1 MAEVRALPKDH
12 PRETALALA
21 QMYEKGKRWQ
31 DMGKAL
37 DEAEKLPESNDDKE
51 TVLFM
56 RGAMYER
63 MKRYDAA
70 EAEFRKVMELN
81 PDNAGALNY
90 LGYMLADRNMKL
102 EEATRLL
109 RRLWNWSRTTAPTW
123 TAWDGSTT
131 GRAGW
136 SDAEGLLVRALDRI
150 GGQDPTVHDHLG
162 DVYFKLG
169 KTREA
174 ITQWQASLK
183 EFQVGAPTDIDPDEM
198 AKVSKK
204 LEGARIRLAQ
214 EMKKQQ

>member
-1 MAEVRALPKDH
+1 
-12 PRETALALA
+12 
-21 QMYEKGKRWQ
+21 
-31 DMGKAL
+31 MGKAL
-37 DEAEKLPESNDDKE
+37 DEAEKLSESNDDKE
-51 TVLFM
+51 TVQFM

-70 EAEFRKVMELN
+70 EAEFRKVIELN
-81 PDNAGALNY
+81 PENAGALNY
-90 LGYMLADRNMKL
+90 LGYMLADRNTKL
-102 EEATRLL
+102 EEATRLIKKAVEL
-109 RRLWNWSRTTAPTW
+109 EPDNGAYLDSLGWVYYRQDRL
-123 TAWDGSTT
+123 
-131 GRAGW
+131 

-204 LEGARIRLAQ
+204 LEGARTRLAQ